1 MGYEEFL
8 SVVEQWG
15 GGLDRETAERATSAT
30 LRTLADRLAPDEAR
44 RLAAQLPAEVYGFL
58 WTTVD
63 AERLDVDAFLQR
75 VAERE
80 GVDLP
85 TAEEHARAVFAA
97 VRRGVDA
104 DELEKLAATLPEGIR
119 WLLYDLPELPAPT
132 FVHRVQERT
141 GLDATRA
148 SRAIEAVLETLGER
162 IAAGEV
168 ADLLARLPVELHEPL
183 RRGAAASPAA
193 RRMSLEQFL
202 RAVAEREGTAPDV
215 ARRHSHAVLA
225 TLRDAVGEEFYDVSV
240 ELPPEYGVLYR

>member
-1 MGYEEFL
+1 
-8 SVVEQWG
+8 
-15 GGLDRETAERATSAT
+15 
-30 LRTLADRLAPDEAR
+30 
-44 RLAAQLPAEVYGFL
+44 
-58 WTTVD
+58 
-63 AERLDVDAFLQR
+63 
-75 VAERE
+75 
-80 GVDLP
+80 
-85 TAEEHARAVFAA
+85 
-97 VRRGVDA
+97 
-104 DELEKLAATLPEGIR
+104 
-119 WLLYDLPELPAPT
+119 
-132 FVHRVQERT
+132 VHRVQERA

>member
-80 GVDLP
+80 AVDLP

-97 VRRGVDA
+97 VRRSVDA

-148 SRAIEAVLETLGER
+148 SRAIEGVLETLGER